1 MIKKI
6 WKYLLRIPCA
16 IKLRLKKKS
25 CVKNY
30 LFTPYEIIQNRI
42 GKNVYLGKDVRYV
55 GTISSGFIG
64 DFTYINGALI
74 YDAVVIGK
82 YCSIAY
88 NVCLGPG
95 EHYINR
101 LSTYPVG
108 IRVLNNSWK
117 DVFPKK
123 RDTIIGNDVWIG
135 NNATIMSGVKVGDGA
150 IIAAGAI
157 VTHDVPSYAIV
168 AGVPAKVIKYRF
180 GMDTISLLEKIEWWN
195 KDINWIKNNKELF
208 YKDINEGLE
217 YLKNIKESGS

>member
-1 MIKKI
+1 M
-6 WKYLLRIPCA
+6 
-16 IKLRLKKKS
+16 
-25 CVKNY
+25 
-30 LFTPYEIIQNRI
+30 
-42 GKNVYLGKDVRYV
+42 
-55 GTISSGFIG
+55 
-64 DFTYINGALI
+64 
-74 YDAVVIGK
+74 
-82 YCSIAY
+82 
-88 NVCLGPG
+88 
-95 EHYINR
+95 
-101 LSTYPVG
+101 
-108 IRVLNNSWK
+108 
-117 DVFPKK
+117 
-123 RDTIIGNDVWIG
+123 WIG